1 VNVDASLQSCYL
13 LTRNPV
19 DGLGDSDISVPA
31 PAPRPSNSCAGCGK
45 TVAPGS
51 THCAVC
57 VVPVSRERMLELS
70 RQGRIASKT
79 PESRARVAATQQ
91 RQALAWRR
99 WDPLS
104 KPEWLTQEV
113 YNQKIKPSLLRSSIS
128 QIANALKV
136 SIPYG
141 ANIRLGK
148 RKPHMRH
155 WLRLAEVVGL
165 YAEANLPR

>member
-1 VNVDASLQSCYL
+1 
-13 LTRNPV
+13 
-19 DGLGDSDISVPA
+19 
-31 PAPRPSNSCAGCGK
+31 
-45 TVAPGS
+45 
-51 THCAVC
+51 
-57 VVPVSRERMLELS
+57 MLELS